1 MVYCEWVI
9 LVGHREESTQIL
21 SLADITEKDKTFSA
35 LTPGVRTIEDYQKH
49 ILEVPL
55 AEQVAEEVKR
65 VFDTAAR
72 LCIYG
77 WFEYIFCTVSYM
89 IALMALEC
97 ALKHRFV
104 RFYGGKFDLVKE
116 DEHWTLETSD
126 FERLW
131 RTMAEQGWQF
141 AEMKNFRPDF
151 PGLARWARA
160 KELVS
165 EQSYLRIRHGAIRLR
180 NSLAHPSR
188 QTVLTPGNAVGGL
201 NITAQLINEIFSDQ

>member
-1 MVYCEWVI
+1 
-9 LVGHREESTQIL
+9 VGHRGESTEIL
-21 SLADITEKDKTFSA
+21 SLSEITEKDRTFSA
-35 LTPGVRTIEDYQKH
+35 LTPGVPTIEDYQRH
-49 ILEVPL
+49 IFEIPL
-55 AEQVAEEVKR
+55 AEHVPEEVKR

-97 ALKHRFV
+97 ALKHRFILS
-104 RFYGGKFDLVKE
+104 YGGKFDLVRKGG
-116 DEHWTLETSD
+116 HWILETDD
-126 FERLW
+126 FETLW
-131 RTMAEQGWQF
+131 WAIAEEKWQL
-141 AEMKNFRPDF
+141 AEMKAFRPDF

-160 KELVS
+160 KRLVS
-165 EQSYLRIRHGAIRLR
+165 EETFLRIKHGAIHLR

-201 NITAQLINEIFSDQ
+201 NMTAQLINEIFSEQ